1 MSVQG
6 TVAAIIDQCGRRSGV
21 GAAQGPVPEGGA
33 KNLFIETR
41 LCDSLG
47 FKQTARIEI
56 RAVYFIQLRIYLWQK
71 MQCRAP

>member
-6 TVAAIIDQCGRRSGV
+6 TVAAIIDQCGGRSGV

-41 LCDSLG
+41 LCDSHG
-47 FKQTARIEI
+47 FKKIARASI
-56 RAVYFIQLRIYLWQK
+56 RAVYFTRLRNFVWQK
-71 MQCRAP
+71 M

>member
-6 TVAAIIDQCGRRSGV
+6 TVAAIIDQCG
-21 GAAQGPVPEGGA
+21 GAPGAGQAPGPGA

-47 FKQTARIEI
+47 FKKIARASI
-56 RAVYFIQLRIYLWQK
+56 RAVYF
-71 MQCRAP
+71 